1 MMPPRPPRV
10 YLVTDPSRGS
20 DLPARVASAMRGLP
34 PGSVALQ
41 VRAPGASGR
50 ELLALVRALQGPVR
64 ECGQLLVVNDR
75 IDVAL
80 AAGADGVHLPSAGI
94 PPAEARA
101 LLGEE
106 RLIGV
111 SCHSSLDV
119 ARALEGGADFATFGP
134 IFETPSKRAYGAPVG
149 LARLAEAARRGLP
162 LLGLGGVDLSNAASV
177 IDAGAYGLA
186 AIRVWLEADDPAA
199 VVRDLLDV
207 VERPGR

>member
-1 MMPPRPPRV
+1 
-10 YLVTDPSRGS
+10 
-20 DLPARVASAMRGLP
+20 
-34 PGSVALQ
+34 
-41 VRAPGASGR
+41 
-50 ELLALVRALQGPVR
+50 
-64 ECGQLLVVNDR
+64 LLVVNDR

-94 PPAEARA
+94 SPAEARA
-101 LLGEE
+101 LLGEG

-134 IFETPSKRAYGAPVG
+134 IFDTPSKRAYGPPVG
-149 LARLAEAARRGLP
+149 LARLAEAARLGLP

-177 IDAGAYGLA
+177 VEAGACGLA
-186 AIRVWLEADDPAA
+186 AIRAWLEADDPAA

-207 VERPGR
+207 VERRRR

>member
-34 PGSVALQ
+34 PGSVAVQ

-50 ELLALVRALQGPVR
+50 DLLAQVRALQGCVR
-64 ECGQLLVVNDR
+64 DCGQLLVVNDR
-75 IDVAL
+75 IDVAM

-94 PPAEARA
+94 PPAEARG
-101 LLGEE
+101 LVGEG

-134 IFETPSKRAYGAPVG
+134 IFDTPSKRAYGAPVG
-149 LARLAEAARRGLP
+149 LERLAEAARLGLP

-177 IDAGAYGLA
+177 VDAGASGLA

-199 VVRDLLDV
+199 VVRALLDV
-207 VERPGR
+207 VERRRR

>member
-10 YLVTDPSRGS
+10 YLVTDPSQGG
-20 DLPARVASAMRGLP
+20 DLPARVASALKGFPRSL
-34 PGSVALQ
+34 VAVQ

-50 ELLALVRALQGPVR
+50 ELLAQVR
-64 ECGQLLVVNDR
+64 ELQSAVWDCGQLLVVNVR

-94 PPAEARA
+94 PPADARR
-101 LLGEE
+101 LFGEG

-119 ARALEGGADFATFGP
+119 ARALAGGADFATFGP
-134 IFETPSKRAYGAPVG
+134 IFDTPSKRAYGSPLG
-149 LARLAEAARRGLP
+149 LERLAEAARLGLP
-162 LLGLGGVDLSNAASV
+162 LLGLGGVDLSNAAAV
-177 IDAGAYGLA
+177 VDAGASGLA

-199 VVRDLLDV
+199 VVQALLDT
-207 VERPGR
+207 VERRRR

>member
-10 YLVTDPSRGS
+10 YLVTGPSHGS
-20 DLPARVASAMRGLP
+20 DLPARVASAMRGLS

-41 VRAPGASGR
+41 VRAPGAQGR

-94 PPAEARA
+94 PPAEARG
-101 LLGEE
+101 LVGEG

-111 SCHSSLDV
+111 SCHSSPDV

-134 IFETPSKRAYGAPVG
+134 VFETPSKRAYGAPVG
-149 LARLAEAARRGLP
+149 LERLAEAARLGLP
-162 LLGLGGVDLSNAASV
+162 LLGLGGVNLSNAEAV
-177 IDAGAYGLA
+177 VDAGASGLA
-186 AIRVWLEADDPAA
+186 AVRAWLEADDLAA

-207 VERPGR
+207 VERRRR